1 VILPGLW
8 RDLAERYERARNLVM
23 RTALNRFASLNEFE
37 ARTSSQNG
45 EDGILAEILRRM
57 RIRTGYFVEFGVQDG
72 SVCNTALL
80 AAGGWSGVYIEADEA
95 DAARLAERYA
105 SSSRITTLHEFITA
119 ENIAGIFARADV
131 PAEFD
136 VLSIDIDGNDY
147 WVWRA
152 LASYKPRV
160 VVIEY
165 NAEHAPP
172 QRWVMKYD
180 PSHRWDKTTYYGAS
194 LASYAALAATKGYS
208 LVGTEKTGVNAFF
221 IRDDCLRAS
230 GFRALSAAE
239 GFHPVGYYGIHH
251 EPGHVKRDGP
261 FEPI

>member
-1 VILPGLW
+1 MILPGLW
-8 RDLAERYERARNLVM
+8 RDLAERYERARNLAM
-23 RTALNRFASLNEFE
+23 RTILNRLASINEFE

-57 RIRTGYFVEFGVQDG
+57 RVDEGFFVEFGVQDG
-72 SVCNTALL
+72 SVCNTARL
-80 AAGGWSGVYIEADEA
+80 AARGWSGVYIEADDADFEA
-95 DAARLAERYA
+95 LARRYA
-105 SSSRITTLHEFITA
+105 LSPRIKAVHEFITA
-119 ENIAGIFARADV
+119 ENIADIFARADV
-131 PAEFD
+131 PVEFD

-152 LASYKPRV
+152 LDRYRPRI

-172 QRWVMKYD
+172 KRWVMTYD
-180 PSHRWDKTTYYGAS
+180 PTHRWDKTTYYGAS
-194 LASYAALAATKGYS
+194 LASYTALAESKGYS

-221 IRDDCLRAS
+221 VRDDCLRAS
-230 GFRALSAAE
+230 GFRALTAAQ

-251 EPGHVKRDGP
+251 ELGHVKRDGP
-261 FEPI
+261 FESV